1 MLNHDL
7 LSISKYLK
15 CNELITNQ
23 DINKTEA
30 MLFGTAKSLQLNP
43 KRFELYYDQTKINVT
58 ESYKYLACTLDPHL
72 NLSEN
77 FDKKYKK
84 TLSKLRLLNNIS
96 HLLSTKAVTL
106 TYNTMILHVIKFNC
120 VIHMKLTMGQEKTLS
135 SLDDRARLVTKS
147 NTNSIKSIMEKHK
160 VFLVRKCL
168 DGNAC
173 NTFNEYFEFNI
184 TASLQE
190 IIIFY

>member
-1 MLNHDL
+1 
-7 LSISKYLK
+7 
-15 CNELITNQ
+15 
-23 DINKTEA
+23 
-30 MLFGTAKSLQLNP
+30 
-43 KRFELYYDQTKINVT
+43 
-58 ESYKYLACTLDPHL
+58 
-72 NLSEN
+72 
-77 FDKKYKK
+77 
-84 TLSKLRLLNNIS
+84 
-96 HLLSTKAVTL
+96 
-106 TYNTMILHVIKFNC
+106 MILPVIKFNY
-120 VIHMKLTMGQEKTLS
+120 IIYMKLTIGLEKKLS
-135 SLDDRARLVTKS
+135 SSDDRARLVTKS